1 MKSKLKTAN
10 QTKQK
15 SLNYAM
21 QKIKEKKNSVF
32 QTNRIQRMCGCN
44 KFAAG
49 RSQRS
54 RLVIYN
60 RSENNSG
67 KSALTVCKSVNQDI
81 QCSDMIIMNYVN
93 VCRNNHYTSSTAET
107 KTIDW
112 QTN

>member
-1 MKSKLKTAN
+1 MKNKLKTAN

-15 SLNYAM
+15 SLNYVM
-21 QKIKEKKNSVF
+21 QKIKEKKLSFSNKQNSADVWL
-32 QTNRIQRMCGCN
+32 QQIRS
-44 KFAAG
+44 G

-93 VCRNNHYTSSTAET
+93 VCRNNHHTSSTAET